1 MDSNGNIDREWMDRV
16 QQVVDYAYSQGMY
29 VIINVHHDGGGDPK
43 FGAWIIEESQKDY
56 NTFLKKYKKMNW
68 SYQHTLGR
76 GSATV
81 LLDIKSLRV
90 FYGRVEAVHG
100 VDFHVDTGEV
110 VTIIGNNG
118 AGKSSILRAISGVVK
133 GVTGTIRFNGQLINE
148 MNSASIVKLGI
159 SQTPEGR
166 QVFPESTVYENLVGG
181 AYIRK
186 DKQKIKEDID
196 GLKMLLQAYRNGD
209 FEI

>member
-1 MDSNGNIDREWMDRV
+1 M
-16 QQVVDYAYSQGMY
+16 
-29 VIINVHHDGGGDPK
+29 
-43 FGAWIIEESQKDY
+43 
-56 NTFLKKYKKMNW
+56 
-68 SYQHTLGR
+68 
-76 GSATV
+76 

-148 MNSASIVKLGI
+148 MNPAC
-159 SQTPEGR
+159 
-166 QVFPESTVYENLVGG
+166 ST
-181 AYIRK
+181 R
-186 DKQKIKEDID
+186 
-196 GLKMLLQAYRNGD
+196 
-209 FEI
+209 